1 MGKQSFVCFLAGEQT
16 VYYVE
21 NNRFTHINR
30 FVFPAHGRQGKRRK
44 ALARSMAPKARAKE
58 NGPIPCRCGYLCVEK
73 AAGFC

>member
-30 FVFPAHGRQGKRRK
+30 FVFPAHGRQGKPAEGSRPQHGAQGARK
-44 ALARSMAPKARAKE
+44 GKRTYSLQVRVFVR
-58 NGPIPCRCGYLCVEK
+58 
-73 AAGFC
+73 